1 MKNVI
6 KIFTGKSLKTMI
18 MEGGSAYWKLN
29 KARAAKCK
37 YVLLVRNM
45 HADWSEPGHPHRTAF
60 LLGKVSGVTA
70 AKDRFIIHFSEY
82 ALLNIPEAWDGSR
95 NPVGY
100 TDLNHEKIDPEKYEW
115 LPFPMLP
122 KTDKTT
128 LSENAQPLSLNDA
141 KLGLAATFGIRPDQI
156 EINIKA

>member
-18 MEGGSAYWKLN
+18 AEGGSAYWKLS
-29 KARAAKCK
+29 KTRAAKCK
-37 YVLLVRNM
+37 FVLLVRNM
-45 HADWSEPGHPHRTAF
+45 HADWSEPGHPHGTAF

-70 AKDRFIIHFSEY
+70 AKDRFVIHFSEY
-82 ALLNIPEAWDGSR
+82 APLSIPNSWDGSR

-100 TDLNHEKIDPEKYEW
+100 TDLDHENIDPEKLTW
-115 LPFPMLP
+115 SPFPASP
-122 KTDKTT
+122 APDKAA
-128 LSENAQPLSLNDA
+128 LSENVRPLSLAEA
-141 KLGLAATFGIRPDQI
+141 KLGLAATFGISPDQI